1 MLSRKEIDEIG
12 DNELIARV
20 MTTIIENLH
29 EHMGWD
35 VDDILQL
42 IDDTRAEN
50 CAKYPFLKGLFNR
63 YDELMA
69 KNPEDKTRTDI
80 IELELLLLEIA
91 SWEFR
96 NEIVTDAEARKK
108 WLAVAL
114 IHNFDKMLATLK
126 NEVMQ
131 ERRGE

>member
-1 MLSRKEIDEIG
+1 MLTRKEMDEIG
-12 DNELIARV
+12 DNELIAKV
-20 MTTIIENLH
+20 MTTIIDNLH

-63 YDELMA
+63 YDELIA
-69 KNPEDKTRTDI
+69 KNPEDKTKTDI

-96 NEIVTDAEARKK
+96 NEIVTDAEAKKK

>member
-1 MLSRKEIDEIG
+1 MITKKEIEKIG
-12 DNELIARV
+12 DNELIAKV
-20 MTTIIENLH
+20 MATIIDNLH

-63 YDELMA
+63 YNELMS
-69 KNPEDKTRTDI
+69 KNPEDKTKTDI

-96 NEIVTDAEARKK
+96 NEIVTDAEAKKK

-131 ERRGE
+131 ERRG